1 LTAIARPAEKGR
13 VENGVPMTQLV
24 QPRLVNPPDG
34 DPGVYLDFRFG
45 RRAMLF
51 DLGDPGPLGPRELL
65 RVSHVFVSHAHM
77 DHVAGFDALL
87 RLRLHRPRPLTIIGP
102 EGFVRQTE
110 NRLGAFTWNLL
121 DRSSI
126 DFRLTAREF
135 DGREISVAAEFRA
148 REAFRRRDVAPG
160 PPGESLVLAEDGFV
174 VEAVALDHSIPS
186 LAFALQ
192 ESLRVNVW
200 RSALDELGL
209 PVGPWLDAAKVAV
222 RAGAPDDAPV
232 EIPGHDIMPLGAL
245 RKRVLRT
252 APGQRVAYVT
262 DTADTAANRARIAG
276 LARDADHLFI
286 ETPFLEADR
295 ALATATAHLTAR
307 AAGDIARAAGAR
319 RVTGFHRSA
328 RYAGSSAALAAELAA
343 AFDPEAEGEDAP
355 SGAEGEPNWVR
366 RWRRNGVSLEAALA
380 RFDSLPGIG
389 PDELTGCWRGT
400 GLPTGHPLDG
410 LLERLGWRGKRF
422 ASEEDVDPLIFEPGV
437 ALDPGRL
444 PLSVALRWPRLAASA
459 PARAGFGLLRGVLKA
474 RGPAARLARVEFRD
488 CLSAAMIYDRQ
499 PIVDHFRRI
508 DSRRVL
514 GLMETRL
521 APPYFFLLTAGE

>member
-1 LTAIARPAEKGR
+1 
-13 VENGVPMTQLV
+13 
-24 QPRLVNPPDG
+24 
-34 DPGVYLDFRFG
+34 
-45 RRAMLF
+45 
-51 DLGDPGPLGPRELL
+51 
-65 RVSHVFVSHAHM
+65 M

-232 EIPGHDIMPLGAL
+232 EIPRSRHHAARGAPQA
-245 RKRVLRT
+245 R
-252 APGQRVAYVT
+252 AE
-262 DTADTAANRARIAG
+262 NRAGPAG
-276 LARDADHLFI
+276 GLCHRHRRHRRQPRADRRTCPRRRSSLHRDAVSRG
-286 ETPFLEADR
+286 P
-295 ALATATAHLTAR
+295 TAR
-307 AAGDIARAAGAR
+307 
-319 RVTGFHRSA
+319 S
-328 RYAGSSAALAAELAA
+328 
-343 AFDPEAEGEDAP
+343 PP
-355 SGAEGEPNWVR
+355 P
-366 RWRRNGVSLEAALA
+366 
-380 RFDSLPGIG
+380 
-389 PDELTGCWRGT
+389 
-400 GLPTGHPLDG
+400 
-410 LLERLGWRGKRF
+410 
-422 ASEEDVDPLIFEPGV
+422 
-437 ALDPGRL
+437 
-444 PLSVALRWPRLAASA
+444 PR
-459 PARAGFGLLRGVLKA
+459 
-474 RGPAARLARVEFRD
+474 
-488 CLSAAMIYDRQ
+488 
-499 PIVDHFRRI
+499 
-508 DSRRVL
+508 
-514 GLMETRL
+514 T
-521 APPYFFLLTAGE
+521 